1 MNYDLLFEPVQ
12 IGPVTAPNRFFAAPH
27 ATGHGFALPAGS
39 TALRAMK
46 AEGGW
51 GTVAVQIT
59 EVSQDSDMANHPI
72 ERIWDDVYLD
82 QHAKQVEAIK
92 QHGALAAIELAHGGM
107 RARNFVTG
115 VPVIGPSDLPIL
127 RAELPVQAR
136 AMDKSDIREFRRTHK
151 MAAQNAKD
159 VGYDIL
165 YVYAAHDISLLSNF
179 LSRRTNFRSDEYGGS
194 LENRVRLLRE
204 VLEDTLEVAA
214 GERAVALRFGVHEPG
229 AKHALTFDG
238 EGREVIEMLANL
250 PDLWDV
256 NISGWSADSATS
268 RFTEQGYQL
277 EFTSFVKTI
286 TDKPVVGVGRFTS
299 PDTMMSVIKS
309 GKLDL
314 IGGARPSIA
323 DPFLPN
329 KIKENRI
336 EEIREC
342 VGCNVCVS
350 MDSYGVPLRCT
361 QNPTIGEEWQRNWH
375 PEIVGKAEKQENSL
389 IIGAGPAGL
398 ECALTLAKAGHQVTL
413 ADAAEEVGG
422 RARLEGG
429 LPGMHAYRRVIDYR
443 LWNLQQM
450 GNVDIFTSSPLDTD
464 DLQDFGADNIVFAT
478 GASWRGDGV
487 GRSNFDPVTWAEG
500 TTVLTPDDIIAGR
513 VPDGPAVIY
522 DDEHNYMA
530 SVLAE
535 LLRAKGCE
543 VRYVTPLAS
552 VASWTAHTL
561 EQRSIVGRFKSLGIP
576 IHVNS
581 TLSGYRNG
589 VVTVEDAYA
598 VDSERHFDAAAL
610 VFVGARRPNKTLFDS
625 FTQSQ
630 SAAKGILAGDS
641 LVPGIIQAAVHS
653 GHRIAKDLIHGGAG
667 PFKLEKPR

>member
-1 MNYDLLFEPVQ
+1 MSYDLLFEPVR

-27 ATGHGFALPAGS
+27 ATGHGFSLPAGS

-82 QHAKQVEAIK
+82 QHAKQVDAIK
-92 QHGALAAIELAHGGM
+92 AHGALAAIELAHGGM
-107 RARNFVTG
+107 RARNFATG

-127 RAELPVQAR
+127 RPEMPVQAR
-136 AMDKSDIREFRRTHK
+136 AMDKSDIREFRRAHK
-151 MAAQNAKD
+151 KAAQNAKD

-165 YVYAAHDISLLSNF
+165 YVYAAHDISLLSHF

-194 LENRVRLLRE
+194 LENRARLLRE

-229 AKHALTFDG
+229 AKHAMTYDG
-238 EGREVIEMLANL
+238 EGREVVEMLADL

-299 PDTMMSVIKS
+299 PDTMVSVIKS

-361 QNPTIGEEWQRNWH
+361 QNPTIGEEWRRNWH

-450 GNVDIFTSSPLDTD
+450 GNVDIFTSSPLETD
-464 DLQDFGADNIVFAT
+464 DLEDFGADNIIFAT
-478 GASWRGDGV
+478 GASWRRDGV
-487 GRSNFDPVTWAEG
+487 GGANFDPVDWAEG
-500 TTVLTPDDIIAGR
+500 TTVLTPDDIIAG
-513 VPDGPAVIY
+513 VIPDGPVVIY
-522 DDEHNYMA
+522 DDDHNYMA
-530 SVLAE
+530 SILAE

-543 VRYVTPLAS
+543 TTYVTPLAS
-552 VASWTAHTL
+552 VATWTAHTL
-561 EQRSIVGRFKSLGIP
+561 EQRSIIGRFKSQGIP

-581 TLSGYRNG
+581 TLSGYSNG
-589 VVTVEDAYA
+589 VVTVQDAYA
-598 VDSERHFDAAAL
+598 VNSERQFEAAAL
-610 VFVGARRPNKTLFDS
+610 LFVGARLPNKRLFDG
-625 FTQSQ
+625 FARTQ
-630 SAAKGILAGDS
+630 SAAQGVLAGDC
-641 LVPGIIQAAVHS
+641 LVPGMIQAAVHS
-653 GHRIAKDLIHGGAG
+653 GHRIAKELIYGGAG
-667 PFKLEKPR
+667 PFKLEKPT